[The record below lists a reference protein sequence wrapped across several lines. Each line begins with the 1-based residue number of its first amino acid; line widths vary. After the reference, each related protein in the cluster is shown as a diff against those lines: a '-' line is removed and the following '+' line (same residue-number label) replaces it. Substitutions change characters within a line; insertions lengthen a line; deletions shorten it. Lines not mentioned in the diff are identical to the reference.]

1 MRTTPEPPASTP
13 ITAPET
19 DPVVA
24 MIVLNWNRTDLTL
37 ACLRSLYRMERLPDQ
52 VIVVDNGSHL
62 DSPAP
67 IADEFPQAIL
77 LCNDR
82 NLGFAGGNNVA
93 IRHALA
99 HGADYLML
107 LNNDAEV
114 APDLL
119 GLLVDF
125 AESDAGIGIVGPMIY
140 FYDDPERIAFAGGMV
155 EPGSGRGRSL
165 DSWNGDLI
173 PRPVDWMSGC
183 ALLVKRTVVEEI
195 GLLDERMFAYYED
208 IDWCARAHE
217 AGWQVWLAPQAR
229 VWHKIEVEERLQS
242 PWYVYLMTR
251 NRLLFSRNRGATIWQ
266 LAQRAFGQDLRQALV
281 WSLSSRYRG
290 RRPLAPYKVRAVV
303 DFMLG
308 RFGEP
313 PFAAGKRP

>member
-1 MRTTPEPPASTP
+1 
-13 ITAPET
+13 
-19 DPVVA
+19 VA
-24 MIVLNWNRTDLTL
+24 VIVLNWNRTDLTL
-37 ACLRSLYRMERLPDQ
+37 ACLRSLYRLERLPDQ
-52 VIVVDNGSHL
+52 VIVVDNGSRPDPTAL
-62 DSPAP
+62 ITA
-67 IADEFPQAIL
+67 AFPQITL
-77 LCNDR
+77 LRNER

-99 HGADYLML
+99 HGADYVML

-119 GLLVDF
+119 GLLIDF
-125 AESDAGIGIVGPMIY
+125 AESDASIGIVGPMIY
-140 FYDDPERIAFAGGMV
+140 FYDEPERIAFAGGMV
-155 EPGSGRGRSL
+155 EANTGRGRSL
-165 DSWNGDLI
+165 DSWHGDLI
-173 PRPVDWMSGC
+173 PRPLDWMSGC
-183 ALLVKRTVVEEI
+183 ALLIKRTVVEEI

-208 IDWCARAHE
+208 IDWCARARE
-217 AGWQVWLAPQAR
+217 AGYQVWLAPQAR
-229 VWHKIEVEERLQS
+229 VWHKIAVEERQQS

-281 WSLSSRYRG
+281 WSLSNRYQR

-313 PFAAGKRP
+313 PFALRNRT